1 MSIRNTYY
9 IKSKIS
15 ICSLIIK
22 NRLNKLVKNRYYVSI
37 NILKFIT
44 LLKIYF
50 KIIYI
55 NLFIA
60 LNHLYFIAT
69 KHNFVR

>member
-37 NILKFIT
+37 NILKFKIT
-44 LLKIYF
+44 NKY
-50 KIIYI
+50 YQ
-55 NLFIA
+55 
-60 LNHLYFIAT
+60 Y
-69 KHNFVR
+69 